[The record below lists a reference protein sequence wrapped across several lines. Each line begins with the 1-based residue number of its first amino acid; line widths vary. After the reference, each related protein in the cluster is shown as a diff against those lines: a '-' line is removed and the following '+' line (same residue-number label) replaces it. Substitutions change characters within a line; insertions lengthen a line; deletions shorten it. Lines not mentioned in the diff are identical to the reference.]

1 MDLPDLTMRE
11 RMEVAKRLPKI
22 TQAYRRQ
29 SRTDALLVRLSALI
43 EEMREHR
50 DGEQARAMDRLR
62 SEAECLAELAQMG
75 VTFGAPVK
83 TSETGCTG
91 CVWHA
96 ENTTEDRSD
105 GGVASA
111 LLSWVRE
118 GYLGKPKNVVLHPV
132 IALNVD

>member
-1 MDLPDLTMRE
+1 MDMKRK
-11 RMEVAKRLPKI
+11 MEIRKNLPKI
-22 TQAYRRQ
+22 TQTYLRLRATEEREDRWLDRIERQ
-29 SRTDALLVRLSALI
+29 A
-43 EEMREHR
+43 EHA
-50 DGEQARAMDRLR
+50 DGEQARVMENLR
-62 SEAECLAELAQMG
+62 SEAESLAELAQMG

-83 TSETGCTG
+83 PSETGCTG

-118 GYLGKPKNVVLHPV
+118 GYLGDPKNVVLHPCN
-132 IALNVD
+132 ASD